1 MDGHLHPKAAK
12 ENSMSDIQKRVE
24 TATQWL
30 KKNCPLLPKT
40 ALVLGSGLGNWI
52 ESGMVRQRIPYADIP
67 GFPVSTVKGHAGAL
81 LVAEIKGAPV
91 FVFSGRFHLY
101 EGYQAQEVV
110 LPVVC
115 LGLLGIRNLIL
126 TNAAGAL
133 NPLFATG
140 GLMLLT
146 DHINMTGSNPLTGP
160 NIDAWGPRFPD
171 MSQVYCPEL
180 KKLAMQA
187 ALSCG
192 QRLEQG
198 VYVAV
203 PGPSLETPAETR
215 MYRIMG
221 ADAIGMSTV
230 PEAIAAHHMGVKV
243 LGISCLTNKNL
254 PDCMA
259 ATSHEEIL
267 RQANAS
273 ADALGTLLSD
283 LIPNLGGR
291 HG

>member
-1 MDGHLHPKAAK
+1 
-12 ENSMSDIQKRVE
+12 MSDIQHRVR
-24 TATQWL
+24 TATDWIT
-30 KKNCPLLPKT
+30 KNCPGLPKT
-40 ALVLGSGLGNWI
+40 ALVLGSGLGKWI
-52 ESGMVRQRIPYADIP
+52 GPGAIRQTIPYADIP
-67 GFPVSTVKGHAGAL
+67 GFPVSTVEGHAGAL
-81 LVAEIKGAPV
+81 LVAEIQGTQV

-101 EGYQAQEVV
+101 EGYRPQEVT
-110 LPVVC
+110 LPIVC
-115 LGLLGIRNLIL
+115 MALLGVKNLVL

-146 DHINMTGSNPLTGP
+146 DHINMTGHNPLTGP
-160 NIDAWGPRFPD
+160 NVDAWGPRFPD

-180 KKLAMQA
+180 RRQAMQT
-187 ALSCG
+187 ALACG

-230 PEAIAAHHMGVKV
+230 PEAIVAHHMGLKV

-267 RQANAS
+267 AQANAS
-273 ADALGTLLSD
+273 AEALGSLLSA
-283 LIPNLGGR
+283 LIPQLGGQ
-291 HG
+291 HA

>member
-1 MDGHLHPKAAK
+1 
-12 ENSMSDIQKRVE
+12 MSDIQKRAE
-24 TATQWL
+24 TAAAWI
-30 KKNCPLLPKT
+30 KKKCPHIPRT
-40 ALVLGSGLGNWI
+40 ALVLGSGLGKWI
-52 ESGMVRQRIPYADIP
+52 EPDAIRQSIPYADIP
-67 GFPVSTVKGHAGAL
+67 GFPVSTVEGHAGAL
-81 LVAEIKGAPV
+81 LVADIKGTPV

-101 EGYQAQEVV
+101 EGYHAQEVT

-115 LGLLGIRNLIL
+115 LGLLGVGNLIL

-146 DHINMTGSNPLTGP
+146 DHINMTGRNPLTGP
-160 NIDAWGPRFPD
+160 NVDAWGPRFPD
-171 MSQVYCPEL
+171 MSQVYCPALREL
-180 KKLAMQA
+180 ALRA

-203 PGPSLETPAETR
+203 AGPSLETPAETR

-273 ADALGTLLSD
+273 ADALGSLLSV
-283 LIPNLGGR
+283 LIPNLGGH

>member
-1 MDGHLHPKAAK
+1 
-12 ENSMSDIQKRVE
+12 MSDIQNRVE
-24 TATQWL
+24 TAAGWIT
-30 KKNCPLLPKT
+30 KNCPRLPKT

-52 ESGMVRQRIPYADIP
+52 KPGAIRQSIPYADIP
-67 GFPVSTVKGHAGAL
+67 GFPVSTVAGHAGAL
-81 LVAEIKGAPV
+81 LVAEIKGTPV

-101 EGYQAQEVV
+101 EGYRAQDVV
-110 LPVVC
+110 LPIAC
-115 LGLLGIRNLIL
+115 LGLLGVGNLIL

-146 DHINMTGSNPLTGP
+146 DHINMTGHNPLTGP
-160 NIDAWGPRFPD
+160 NVDAWGPRFPD
-171 MSQVYCPEL
+171 MSQVYCPALREL
-180 KKLAMQA
+180 ALRA

-203 PGPSLETPAETR
+203 AGPSLETPAETR

-230 PEAIAAHHMGVKV
+230 PEAIVAHHMGVKV

-273 ADALGTLLSD
+273 ADALGSLLSV
-283 LIPNLGGR
+283 LIPNLGGH

>member
-1 MDGHLHPKAAK
+1 
-12 ENSMSDIQKRVE
+12 MSEIHTRAQSAVDWI
-24 TATQWL
+24 
-30 KKNCPLLPKT
+30 KKNCSVTPET
-40 ALVLGSGLGNWI
+40 ALVLGSGLGKWI
-52 ESGMVRQRIPYADIP
+52 KPECIQQSIPYSDIP
-67 GFPVSTVKGHAGAL
+67 GFPISTVEGHAGAL
-81 LVAEIKGAPV
+81 LVAKIKDVPV

-101 EGYQAQEVV
+101 EGYSPQEVT
-110 LPVVC
+110 LPIVC
-115 LGLLGIRNLIL
+115 LGLLGARNLIL

-146 DHINMTGSNPLTGP
+146 DHINMTGSNPLTGR
-160 NIDAWGPRFPD
+160 NVDAWGPRFPD
-171 MSQVYCPEL
+171 MSQVYCPSLREQ
-180 KKLAMQA
+180 AMQC
-187 ALSCG
+187 ALTLG

-203 PGPSLETPAETR
+203 AGPSLETPAETR
-215 MYRIMG
+215 MFRIMG

-230 PEAIAAHHMGVKV
+230 PEAITAHHMGMKV
-243 LGISCLTNKNL
+243 LGLSCLTNKNL

-259 ATSHEEIL
+259 QTSHAEIL
-267 RQANAS
+267 SQANAS
-273 ADALGTLLSD
+273 ADALGLLLSV

>member
-1 MDGHLHPKAAK
+1 
-12 ENSMSDIQKRVE
+12 MSDMQHRAQA
-24 TATQWL
+24 ATEWI
-30 KKNCPLLPKT
+30 KKNCPSLPKT
-40 ALVLGSGLGNWI
+40 ALVLGSGLGKWI
-52 ESGMVRQRIPYADIP
+52 GPGAIRQTIPYADIP
-67 GFPVSTVKGHAGAL
+67 GFPVSTVEGHAGAL
-81 LVAEIKGAPV
+81 LVAEIQGTQV

-101 EGYQAQEVV
+101 EGYGPQEVT
-110 LPVVC
+110 LPIVC
-115 LGLLGIRNLIL
+115 MALLGVKNLVL

-146 DHINMTGSNPLTGP
+146 DHINMTGHNPLTGP
-160 NIDAWGPRFPD
+160 NVDAWGPRFPD
-171 MSQVYCPEL
+171 MSQVYCP
-180 KKLAMQA
+180 KLRGRAMQA
-187 ALSCG
+187 ALDCG

-230 PEAIAAHHMGVKV
+230 PEAIVAHHMGLKV

-259 ATSHEEIL
+259 ATSHQEIL
-267 RQANAS
+267 AQANAS
-273 ADALGTLLSD
+273 AEALGLLLSA
-283 LIPNLGGR
+283 LIPELGGP
-291 HG
+291 HA

>member
-1 MDGHLHPKAAK
+1 
-12 ENSMSDIQKRVE
+12 MSDIQNRVE
-24 TATQWL
+24 TAADWI
-30 KKNCPLLPKT
+30 KKNCPQLPKT

-52 ESGMVRQRIPYADIP
+52 EPGAIRQSIPYADIP
-67 GFPVSTVKGHAGAL
+67 GFPVSTVAGHAGAL
-81 LVAEIKGAPV
+81 LVAEIKGTPV
-91 FVFSGRFHLY
+91 FVFSGRFPLY
-101 EGYQAQEVV
+101 EGYRAQDVV
-110 LPVVC
+110 LPIAC
-115 LGLLGIRNLIL
+115 LGLLGVGNLIL

-146 DHINMTGSNPLTGP
+146 DHINMTGHNPLTGP
-160 NIDAWGPRFPD
+160 NVDAWGPRFPD
-171 MSQVYCPEL
+171 MSQVYCPALREL
-180 KKLAMQA
+180 ALRA

-203 PGPSLETPAETR
+203 AGPSLETPAETR

-230 PEAIAAHHMGVKV
+230 PEAIVAHHMGVKV

-273 ADALGTLLSD
+273 ADALGSLLSV
-283 LIPNLGGR
+283 LIPNLGGH

>member
-1 MDGHLHPKAAK
+1 MMGQLASKTAK
-12 ENSMSDIQKRVE
+12 ENSMSDIQRRVE
-24 TATQWL
+24 TATSWL
-30 KKNCPLLPKT
+30 KKNCSLLPKT

-52 ESGMVRQRIPYADIP
+52 EPGLVRQRIPYADIP
-67 GFPVSTVKGHAGAL
+67 EFPVSTVEGHAGAL

-101 EGYQAQEVV
+101 EGYLPQEVT

-115 LGLLGIRNLIL
+115 LGLLGTKNLIL

-180 KKLAMQA
+180 RDLAMQA
-187 ALSCG
+187 AMSCR

-203 PGPSLETPAETR
+203 AGPSLETPAETR
-215 MYRIMG
+215 MFRIMG

-230 PEAIAAHHMGVKV
+230 PEAIVAHHMGVKV

-267 RQANAS
+267 RQADAS
-273 ADALGTLLSD
+273 ADALGRLLSA

>member
-1 MDGHLHPKAAK
+1 
-12 ENSMSDIQKRVE
+12 MSDIQNRVE
-24 TATQWL
+24 TAADWI
-30 KKNCPLLPKT
+30 KKNCPQLPKT

-52 ESGMVRQRIPYADIP
+52 EPGAIRQSIPYAEIP
-67 GFPVSTVKGHAGAL
+67 GFPVSTVEGHAGAL
-81 LVAEIKGAPV
+81 LVAEIKGTPV

-101 EGYQAQEVV
+101 EGYRAQDVV
-110 LPVVC
+110 LPIAC
-115 LGLLGIRNLIL
+115 LGLLGVGNLIL

-146 DHINMTGSNPLTGP
+146 DHINMTGHNPLTGP
-160 NIDAWGPRFPD
+160 NVDAWGPRFPD
-171 MSQVYCPEL
+171 MSQVYCPALREL
-180 KKLAMQA
+180 ALRA

-203 PGPSLETPAETR
+203 AGPSLETPAETR

-230 PEAIAAHHMGVKV
+230 PEAIVAHHMGVKV

-273 ADALGTLLSD
+273 ADALGSLLSV
-283 LIPNLGGR
+283 LIPNLGGH

>member
-1 MDGHLHPKAAK
+1 
-12 ENSMSDIQKRVE
+12 MSDMQHRVQAAAE
-24 TATQWL
+24 WI
-30 KKNCPLLPKT
+30 KKNCPNLPKT
-40 ALVLGSGLGNWI
+40 ALILGSGLGKWI
-52 ESGMVRQRIPYADIP
+52 APEAVRQTFPYRDIP
-67 GFPVSTVKGHAGAL
+67 GFPVSTVQGHAGAL
-81 LVAEIKGAPV
+81 LVAEIGGTTV

-101 EGYQAQEVV
+101 EGYRAQEVT

-115 LGLLGIRNLIL
+115 MALLGVKNLVL

-146 DHINMTGSNPLTGP
+146 DHINMTGHNPLTGP
-160 NIDAWGPRFPD
+160 NVDAWGPRFPD

-180 KKLAMQA
+180 RGQAMQA
-187 ALSCG
+187 ALDCG

-230 PEAIAAHHMGVKV
+230 PEAIVAHHMGLKV

-267 RQANAS
+267 AQANAS
-273 ADALGTLLSD
+273 AEALGSLLSA
-283 LIPNLGGR
+283 LIPELGGP
-291 HG
+291 HV

>member
-1 MDGHLHPKAAK
+1 
-12 ENSMSDIQKRVE
+12 MSDMQHRVQS
-24 TATQWL
+24 ATEWI
-30 KKNCPLLPKT
+30 KKNCPSRPKT
-40 ALVLGSGLGNWI
+40 ALVLGSGLGKWI
-52 ESGMVRQRIPYADIP
+52 GPGAIRQTIPYADIP
-67 GFPVSTVKGHAGAL
+67 GFPVSTVEGHAGAL
-81 LVAEIKGAPV
+81 LVAEIQGTQV

-101 EGYQAQEVV
+101 EGYGPQEVT
-110 LPVVC
+110 LPIVC
-115 LGLLGIRNLIL
+115 MALLGVKNLVL

-146 DHINMTGSNPLTGP
+146 DHINMTGHNPLTGP
-160 NIDAWGPRFPD
+160 NVDAWGPRFPD
-171 MSQVYCPEL
+171 MSQVYCP
-180 KKLAMQA
+180 KLRGRAMQA
-187 ALSCG
+187 ALDCG

-230 PEAIAAHHMGVKV
+230 PEAIVAHHMGLKV

-259 ATSHEEIL
+259 ATSHQEIL
-267 RQANAS
+267 AQANAS
-273 ADALGTLLSD
+273 AEALGSLLSA
-283 LIPNLGGR
+283 LIPELGGP
-291 HG
+291 HA

>member
-1 MDGHLHPKAAK
+1 
-12 ENSMSDIQKRVE
+12 MSDIQMRVQA
-24 TATQWL
+24 ATERI
-30 KKNCPLLPKT
+30 KKNCPRLPQI
-40 ALVLGSGLGNWI
+40 ALVLGSGLGKWI
-52 ESGMVRQRIPYADIP
+52 APEAVSQTIPYSDIP

-81 LVAEIKGAPV
+81 LVAEIHGTPV

-101 EGYQAQEVV
+101 EGYRAQEVT
-110 LPVVC
+110 LPIVC
-115 LGLLGIRNLIL
+115 MALLGVRSLVL

-146 DHINMTGSNPLTGP
+146 DHINMTGHNPLTGP
-160 NIDAWGPRFPD
+160 NVDAWGPRFPD

-180 KKLAMQA
+180 RKQAMQA
-187 ALSCG
+187 ALACG

-215 MYRIMG
+215 MLRIMG
-221 ADAIGMSTV
+221 ADAVGMSTV
-230 PEAIAAHHMGVKV
+230 PEAITAHHMGMKV

-254 PDCMA
+254 PDCMD

-267 RQANAS
+267 AQANAS
-273 ADALGTLLSD
+273 AEALGSLLSA
-283 LIPNLGGR
+283 LIPNLGGP
-291 HG
+291 HA